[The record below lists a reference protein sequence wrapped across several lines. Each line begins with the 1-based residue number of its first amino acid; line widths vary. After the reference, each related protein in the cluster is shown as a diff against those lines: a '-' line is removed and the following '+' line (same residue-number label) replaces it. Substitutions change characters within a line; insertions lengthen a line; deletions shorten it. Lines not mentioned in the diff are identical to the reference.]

1 LLTVQRLAD
10 DAPPAYAGDGARID
24 PAVGGLRR
32 RAATARRVFRA
43 HGWRGPAFLA
53 LQRAGPRLRVHP
65 EWFAVVEGRP
75 PPAGGPAVPAGVRIA
90 RADDPGRLTGLGHP
104 VDVLRERL
112 DRGDVCVAAH
122 DDQGL
127 AGFAWYRLGG
137 DYDEQG
143 MLFRVRPGEAWAYD
157 LMVAERRRGEGVSA
171 AIVAAAAGLLGGHG
185 VGRTVAAIDVV
196 NAPAL
201 RGARSRGA
209 RELGRVAMVRAG
221 ALSVRREAWEGAP
234 VRWSVCRGDRPAR
247 GPG

>member
-1 LLTVQRLAD
+1 M
-10 DAPPAYAGDGARID
+10 
-24 PAVGGLRR
+24 RR
-32 RAATARRVFRA
+32 RVATARRLVRD
-43 HGWRGPAFLA
+43 HGWRGLAFVV
-53 LQRAGPRLRVHP
+53 LQRAGPLLRIHP
-65 EWFAVVEGRP
+65 EWFVVLEGGP
-75 PPAGGPAVPAGVRIA
+75 AAAGGPPVPARVRIA
-90 RADDPGRLTGLGHP
+90 RAEDPGHLTGLGHP
-104 VDVLRERL
+104 FDLLRGRL

-127 AGFAWYRLGG
+127 AGFAWYRLRG

-143 MLFRVRPGEAWAYD
+143 MLFRIRPGEAWAYD
-157 LMVAERRRGEGVSA
+157 LVVAERRRGQRLSG
-171 AIVAAAAGLLGGHG
+171 AIVAAGAELLGAQG

-209 RELGRVAMVRAG
+209 RALGRVAMLRAG
-221 ALSVRREAWEGAP
+221 TLSVRREAWEGAP